1 MRSKHLFALVV
12 LFALLLGSPAFSRTA
27 LATQADF
34 TPEQRPQLAT
44 PILVVNTSF
53 LNVRSGP
60 GSQYTIIATVSGGTE
75 LPVLGTNGDNSWYL
89 VLTTAGAG
97 WVDVDYTIAR
107 GDFRYV
113 PLVEVAAPATP
124 APQTAVTI
132 ALPLTGQ
139 GGGLVPAPAV
149 ARTVPAARVVVNTS
163 YLNIRSGPGGQY
175 SIITVASG
183 GTELKAIGV
192 TGDGIWFL
200 VEGNFGRGWVNQPFV
215 VFRGDYSAV
224 PIIENVY

>member
-1 MRSKHLFALVV
+1 MRSKHLL
-12 LFALLLGSPAFSRTA
+12 ALLVLISLFLGLPAFNQTA

-60 GSQYTIIATVSGGTE
+60 GSQYTVIATVSGGTE

-89 VLTTAGAG
+89 VLTSAGAG

-124 APQTAVTI
+124 VAQTAISI

-139 GGGLVPAPAV
+139 GGGIVPAPAV
-149 ARTVPAARVVVNTS
+149 ARTIPAARLIVNTS

-175 SIITVASG
+175 SIVTVASG
-183 GTELKAIGV
+183 GTELIPTGV
-192 TGDGIWFL
+192 TGDGVWFL
-200 VEGNFGRGWVNQPFV
+200 VEGDFGRGWVNQPFV
-215 VFRGDYSAV
+215 IFRGNYGVV